1 MKFKYI
7 HSKTYKL
14 VSSQF
19 NLVQLEK
26 FLKNSKGKITKFPER
41 ARGKKKKNP
50 PFTSRSDIRWLAK
63 PNHLFYGQ
71 IPSGK
76 DPQRRNLKRLKTPG
90 RNCTIT
96 RN

>member
-41 ARGKKKKNP
+41 ARGKKKK
-50 PFTSRSDIRWLAK
+50 
-63 PNHLFYGQ
+63 
-71 IPSGK
+71 
-76 DPQRRNLKRLKTPG
+76 KT
-90 RNCTIT
+90 TFHF
-96 RN
+96 